1 MDFGSQFRAVIG
13 LSWEHST
20 LHSALRSPLHSALH
34 SSLHSALH
42 SDLHSAP
49 PSESVDLLSSCAVV
63 LALVLLCAGLCV
75 SALNKPLS
83 FLKRPVSARSARAR
97 ASRDTTDLLC
107 CCWACSCCS
116 CVAAPPS
123 AGDPSESA
131 DLLSSC
137 AVVLALV
144 FLLLSLLLLRLQF
157 STLSSL
163 TRFPFYDSQVL
174 CWCVFGCKIAPRGSK
189 SDSHYFF
196 SAPRASKSAPRGS
209 QEAFRRLPRRRCDR
223 GPVLDPFLTRF
234 LRPWDLKN
242 QRIS

>member
-1 MDFGSQFRAVIG
+1 MDIGSQFRAVVG

-63 LALVLLCAGLCV
+63 LALVLLCTGLCV
-75 SALNKPLS
+75 STLNKPLP

-131 DLLSSC
+131 DMLTSC

-144 FLLLSLLLLRLQF
+144 FLLLSLLLHRLQF
-157 STLSSL
+157 STLSNL
-163 TRFPFYDSQVL
+163 TRLPFNDSQVIS
-174 CWCVFGCKIAPRGSK
+174 WRSFGLKIASRGSK
-189 SDSHYFF
+189 SDSDQFF
-196 SAPRASKSAPRGS
+196 
-209 QEAFRRLPRRRCDR
+209 F
-223 GPVLDPFLTRF
+223 
-234 LRPWDLKN
+234 
-242 QRIS
+242 